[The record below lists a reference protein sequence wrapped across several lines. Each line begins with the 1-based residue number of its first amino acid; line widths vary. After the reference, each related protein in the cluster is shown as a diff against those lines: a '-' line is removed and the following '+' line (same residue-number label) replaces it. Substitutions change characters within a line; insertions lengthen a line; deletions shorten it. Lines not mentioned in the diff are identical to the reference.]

1 MQGVSNPGRTGT
13 NANLGYTAT
22 AQCIARILRE
32 YREIQRTPSPHWCAN
47 PLQIEEPYEWH
58 FTLRGPQDS
67 HFEGGLYHG
76 RIVLPQNYP
85 FAPPNLVML
94 TQNGRF
100 EVGKKVCL
108 SASSYHPE
116 LWQPAWG
123 IRTLLDALCAFF
135 PTPAGGALH
144 SLDRPEK
151 VRRQLA
157 LESVNWLC
165 PTCGK
170 SNKELVEEACAA
182 PTSAPPDLP
191 EPLRQQAQLRADQA
205 SRASPPLAS
214 DEGGAS
220 FESTRL
226 GGMPVPAVQQERR
239 VDAPGVSFVGGNME
253 SNQPPRTFTP
263 REDPLRH
270 RRRPQRGHRTLM
282 SQLLQTPCTRG
293 EFIVAAADV
302 VLLVLVLASVVLL
315 ADLFV
320 NPPKMTLYESS
331 QAGEKF

>member
-1 MQGVSNPGRTGT
+1 MQGVGNPGRTG
-13 NANLGYTAT
+13 ANSSLGHTAT

-32 YREIQRTPSPHWCAN
+32 YREIQRTPSPHWCTK
-47 PLQIEEPYEWH
+47 PLQVDEPYEWH
-58 FTLRGPQDS
+58 FTLRGPKDS

-76 RIVLPQNYP
+76 RIVLPKNYP
-85 FAPPNLVML
+85 FAPPSLVML

-144 SLDRPEK
+144 SLDKPEK

-157 LESVNWLC
+157 LESVTWAC
-165 PTCGK
+165 PACGK

-182 PTSAPPDLP
+182 PSSALPDLP
-191 EPLRQQAQLRADQA
+191 EPLRQQAQLRTDQGVC
-205 SRASPPLAS
+205 ASPAPATEESCESPELAR
-214 DEGGAS
+214 GGCAPAAVVQPGRGVAGPGVVS
-220 FESTRL
+220 ISESTEATGL
-226 GGMPVPAVQQERR
+226 
-239 VDAPGVSFVGGNME
+239 
-253 SNQPPRTFTP
+253 PRANS
-263 REDPLRH
+263 REDSPAH

-282 SQLLQTPCTRG
+282 AQLFQVPFTRG

-302 VLLVLVLASVVLL
+302 VLLLLVLASVLLL
-315 ADLFV
+315 ADLLV
-320 NPPKMTLYESS
+320 NPPNVTFWPENLPNDRKD
-331 QAGEKF
+331 